1 MEKGISLEIIYKIC
15 LGTMLILTM
24 TLFILHIFYATPDI
38 NKNLIFSFEKL
49 SPTAPNI
56 ELANIN

>member
-1 MEKGISLEIIYKIC
+1 LEIIYKIC